1 MLRKLSDHLTLSD
14 SAKSTLSNIFYII
27 KELTSM
33 KRTVV
38 EYTKE
43 TSRGKYFPSPHGI
56 EVSKLMV
63 MHLSDAL

>member
-1 MLRKLSDHLTLSD
+1 
-14 SAKSTLSNIFYII
+14 
-27 KELTSM
+27 M